1 MADGCRKEQSPR
13 FKETHA
19 PHAVWFSRSTWSTHI
34 LSAHIDI
41 DRQGAHFHFLTDFSI
56 HFVTHLLICSCTH
69 SCTPS
74 CTPSPRSLVLLFISF
89 YVISLHSILF
99 LVPSFCHIAT
109 NNSNSTFTCY
119 CMPFY
124 ESMPFYSYML
134 AIAMWVTVWKLGTPK
149 WPININ
155 KLWW

>member
-1 MADGCRKEQSPR
+1 MIRNKARVSEWQMDVEKNSHQDSRRRMRRMLFGFLDQHDQPTFCRHTQTQTDR
-13 FKETHA
+13 VRIFT
-19 PHAVWFSRSTWSTHI
+19 FSLIFPFI
-34 LSAHIDI
+34 LS
-41 DRQGAHFHFLTDFSI
+41 
-56 HFVTHLLICSCTH
+56 LICSFAHALTH
-69 SCTPS
+69 ALPHALPHSLA
-74 CTPSPRSLVLLFISF
+74 RSLVLLFISL

-134 AIAMWVTVWKLGTPK
+134 AIAMWVTV
-149 WPININ
+149 
-155 KLWW
+155 